1 MQMPNLL
8 LLLLRHV
15 YVSQV
20 GSRAVV
26 LLSAGF
32 MIVFGVFT
40 KFGALFVTIPDPVI
54 AGTFFILFGE
64 TAVTMPAI
72 KCSAFHD
79 IGCNRREGVVVFLNS
94 IKLA

>member
-1 MQMPNLL
+1 M
-8 LLLLRHV
+8 
-15 YVSQV
+15 
-20 GSRAVV
+20 

-64 TAVTMPAI
+64 TDVFTDLLVLARPAI
-72 KCSAFHD
+72 
-79 IGCNRREGVVVFLNS
+79 
-94 IKLA
+94 